1 MNRYELLRRNIRKIL
16 IESSLIDGE
25 SMEKLNILIKSE
37 NEVYG
42 DSAKP
47 GAYQRPQAFE
57 LLLAMG
63 IKPEEFGKHIGDIQT
78 FRALGRLCL
87 LPIFPEAHRIYQD
100 LDHASERRERLSVDF
115 ATIDGKSHA
124 FYVDINWEN
133 KTMHI
138 RCFIGEYNSHWL
150 AKRRPNGTLIQ
161 SESQGTWPILNKDH
175 PLYPCPIGEVPLDL
189 SVIIKCA
196 KEYKKLMMQNL
207 PKIKDPNRTRNMPYV

>member
-1 MNRYELLRRNIRKIL
+1 MNHRLLRENIRNIL
-16 IESSLIDGE
+16 IEAAMLDEETLAKMSTLLQ
-25 SMEKLNILIKSE
+25 KE
-37 NEVYG
+37 NEAHG
-42 DSAKP
+42 ESAKP
-47 GAYQRPQAFE
+47 GTYRRPQTFE
-57 LLLAMG
+57 LLLSLG
-63 IKPEEFGKHIGDIQT
+63 IKPEEFDKHINDIQT

-100 LDHASERRERLSVDF
+100 LDFASERRERLSVDF
-115 ATIDGKSHA
+115 ATIDGKAHS
-124 FYVDINWEN
+124 FYVDINFEK
-133 KTMHI
+133 KTMNMH
-138 RCFIGEYNSHWL
+138 CFIGEYNSHWL
-150 AKRRPNGTLIQ
+150 AKRRSDGTLIQ